1 MHVKTNEKWWGVFVS
16 RSFSEPWP
24 KTLGEL
30 QGQQN
35 VVLQKPSSTY
45 QVFRA
50 NSTFCVD
57 QACTFRCVPTG
68 SYYHEIEMVFHLHFK
83 SGASSSCSRQKC
95 QPCLV
100 KIHIFTLC
108 NFCQRRPK
116 KRGMIFASV
125 LGTRL
130 KDRLITLEFSLK
142 YFRDAGRGQGGV
154 HGWSHVTLSNKALKH
169 VSCHFTSCSCKH
181 WSDYL
186 SVITSST
193 MDWSVLSR
201 RRPSGPPFKMEEL
214 HLTGPSSSRSYNNR
228 PERTC
233 RPRPTASFFHQPA
246 IVPTL

>member
-1 MHVKTNEKWWGVFVS
+1 MRSGGGVFVS

-142 YFRDAGRGQGGV
+142 YFRDAGRGQGGGSWLIPCDFIKQSTETCQLSFYFLFMQALV
-154 HGWSHVTLSNKALKH
+154 GLLVSH
-169 VSCHFTSCSCKH
+169 
-181 WSDYL
+181 Y
-186 SVITSST
+186 
-193 MDWSVLSR
+193 
-201 RRPSGPPFKMEEL
+201 
-214 HLTGPSSSRSYNNR
+214 
-228 PERTC
+228 
-233 RPRPTASFFHQPA
+233 
-246 IVPTL
+246 